1 MSAVVQQIEAR
12 ISPQIETSDGFSI
25 RKISVEDYEKMI
37 DIGIFDEDDRV
48 ELLNGVIIE
57 MSPKKTKHTI
67 VNYLIGEFFFDNF
80 RKQTIVRLQEPIILD
95 DYSEPEPDA
104 VLAHLPLLKYLET
117 HPTAADV
124 VLVVE
129 VFDTTLAKDRRKA
142 FNYARAGIVQY
153 LLFNLN
159 TDEIEDYREP
169 AADGYR
175 FKQTHDRTA
184 NFNLVAFP
192 EVQIKVADLLPPVE
206 SAKSVEEM
214 P

>member
-1 MSAVVQQIEAR
+1 MPATVQQIEPK
-12 ISPQIETSDGFSI
+12 ISPRIEAGDGFSI

-37 DIGIFDEDDRV
+37 DIGIFDEDDRI
-48 ELLNGVIIE
+48 ELLDGVIIE
-57 MSPKKTKHTI
+57 MNPKKTKHTI
-67 VNYLIGEFFFDNF
+67 VNYLIGEFLYENF

-104 VLAHLPLLKYLET
+104 VLAQLPLLKYLET

-124 VLVVE
+124 LLIIE
-129 VFDTTLAKDRRKA
+129 VSDTTLAKDRRKA

-159 TDEIEDYREP
+159 TDEVEDYREP

-175 FKQTHDRTA
+175 FKQTHDA
-184 NFNLVAFP
+184 QASFNLVAFP
-192 EVQIKVADLLPPVE
+192 EVTIKVADLLPPDSPE
-206 SAKSVEEM
+206 SAEEM
-214 P
+214 R

>member
-1 MSAVVQQIEAR
+1 MSAVVQQIGAK
-12 ISPQIETSDGFSI
+12 ISPRIETSDGFSI

-48 ELLNGVIIE
+48 ELLDGVIIE
-57 MSPKKTKHTI
+57 MNPKKTKHTI
-67 VNYLIGEFFFDNF
+67 VNYLIGEFFYDNF

-95 DYSEPEPDA
+95 DFSEPKPDA
-104 VLAHLPLLKYLET
+104 VLAQLPLLKYLET

-124 VLVVE
+124 LLVVE
-129 VFDTTLAKDRRKA
+129 VSDTTLAKDRRKA
-142 FNYARAGIVQY
+142 SNYARAGIVQY

-184 NFNLVAFP
+184 IFNLVAFP
-192 EVQIKVADLLPPVE
+192 EVEIKVADLLPPESVE
-206 SAKSVEEM
+206 SAEEM

>member
-37 DIGIFDEDDRV
+37 DIGIFDEDNRV

-104 VLAHLPLLKYLET
+104 VLAQLPLLKYLET

-124 VLVVE
+124 MLVVE
-129 VFDTTLAKDRRKA
+129 VSDTTLAKDRRKA

-159 TDEIEDYREP
+159 ADEIEDYREP

-184 NFNLVAFP
+184 SFNLVAFP
-192 EVQIKVADLLPPVE
+192 EVEIRVADLLPPVK
-206 SAKSVEEM
+206 SAESVEEM

>member
-104 VLAHLPLLKYLET
+104 VLAQLPLLKYLET

-124 VLVVE
+124 MLVVE
-129 VFDTTLAKDRRKA
+129 VSDTTLAKDRRKA

-159 TDEIEDYREP
+159 ADEIEDYREP

-184 NFNLVAFP
+184 SFNLVAFP
-192 EVQIKVADLLPPVE
+192 EVEIRVADLLPPVK
-206 SAKSVEEM
+206 SAESVEEM

>member
-1 MSAVVQQIEAR
+1 MSAVVQQIESK
-12 ISPQIETSDGFSI
+12 ISPRIETSDGFSI

-104 VLAHLPLLKYLET
+104 VLAQLPLLKYLET

-124 VLVVE
+124 MLVVE
-129 VFDTTLAKDRRKA
+129 VSDTTLAKDRRKA

-159 TDEIEDYREP
+159 ADEIEDYREP

-184 NFNLVAFP
+184 SFNLVAFP
-192 EVQIKVADLLPPVE
+192 EVEIRVADLLPPVK
-206 SAKSVEEM
+206 SAESVEEM

>member
-37 DIGIFDEDDRV
+37 DIGIFDEDDRI
-48 ELLNGVIIE
+48 ELLDGVIIE
-57 MSPKKTKHTI
+57 MNPKKTKHTI

-124 VLVVE
+124 MLVVE

>member
-1 MSAVVQQIEAR
+1 MSAVVQQIESK
-12 ISPQIETSDGFSI
+12 ISPRIETSDGFSI

-37 DIGIFDEDDRV
+37 DIGIFDEDNRV

-104 VLAHLPLLKYLET
+104 VLAQLPLLKYLET

-124 VLVVE
+124 MLVVE
-129 VFDTTLAKDRRKA
+129 VSDTTLAKDRRKA

-159 TDEIEDYREP
+159 ADEIEDYREP

-184 NFNLVAFP
+184 SFNLVAFP
-192 EVQIKVADLLPPVE
+192 EVEIRVADLLPPVK
-206 SAKSVEEM
+206 SAESVEEM